1 MRLRNL
7 ISATMCCSVLLS
19 GCASQVPPDEF
30 FGNGVAAR
38 VQAVGSGGA
47 GASGGAASGRSGAP
61 ASGGAGISGGS
72 GASNTDTTTGGANG
86 GGPAPGAAAP
96 ASPVG
101 AVSGVRAGSCAG
113 FRNSRG
119 ITDSTI
125 TLGNVADLSGPVPGL
140 FTSAAQA
147 AKAYA
152 AYFNATSNVCG
163 RKLKLIGYDSQTSGI
178 GDQEAATSACSET
191 FAMVGSIGAF
201 DNGGAKTVADCGIP
215 DLRTISTTPERV
227 ASPVSYGADA
237 VKADLVS
244 TSQYEY
250 IKAATGQAYQKSALV
265 YLNAGASVA
274 NALAYKATMQAL
286 GYDFVYTQPIDVTAI
301 NYAPYAAKMKSLG
314 VGLVQFEGTAQFAV
328 RLKRALNDQGLNPV
342 FVMDSVA
349 YDPVFVESAKNDL
362 DGMYTY
368 VDTTLV
374 EEASRNPAMQRYL
387 TWLARVAPGA
397 KPSFFGM
404 FAWGA
409 MELFSELAVQ
419 LGGKLTRQTLLAA
432 IRNTHAFTAGGL
444 FAPQDVGTKNT
455 SPCQAVVQ
463 LRGGVWVRRSPF
475 PWTCSRVYD
484 TQP

>member
-1 MRLRNL
+1 
-7 ISATMCCSVLLS
+7 
-19 GCASQVPPDEF
+19 
-30 FGNGVAAR
+30 
-38 VQAVGSGGA
+38 
-47 GASGGAASGRSGAP
+47 
-61 ASGGAGISGGS
+61 
-72 GASNTDTTTGGANG
+72 
-86 GGPAPGAAAP
+86 
-96 ASPVG
+96 
-101 AVSGVRAGSCAG
+101 VSGVRAGSCAG
-113 FRNSRG
+113 FTNSKG
-119 ITDSTI
+119 INDSTI
-125 TLGNVADLSGPVPGL
+125 TLANVADLSGPVPGL
-140 FTSAAQA
+140 FTSAAQG
-147 AKAYA
+147 AKAFV

-163 RKLKLIGYDSQTSGI
+163 RKIKLTGYDSQTSSF
-178 GDQEAATSACSET
+178 GDQEAATSACNDT
-191 FAMVGSIGAF
+191 FAMVGSVGAF

-227 ASPVSYGADA
+227 ASPVSFGADA

-244 TSQYEY
+244 TSQYEHL
-250 IKAATGQAYQKSALV
+250 KASTGQAYQKSALV
-265 YLNAGASVA
+265 YINAGASVA

-314 VGLVQFEGTAQFAV
+314 VSLVQFEGTAQFAV
-328 RLKRALNDQGLNPV
+328 RLQRAMNDQGLHPV

-349 YDPVFVESAKNDL
+349 YDPVFVETARNEL

-368 VDTTLV
+368 VDTALV
-374 EEASRNPAMQRYL
+374 EEQARNPEMQRYL

-397 KPSFFGM
+397 KPSFFGI

-409 MELFSELAVQ
+409 MKLFSELAVQ
-419 LGGKLTRQTLLAA
+419 LGGRLTRQSLLAA
-432 IRNTHAFTAGGL
+432 IRDTHSFTADGL

-463 LRGGVWVRRSPF
+463 LQHGAWVRRSPF